1 MKSNYRLSYENRLNT
16 GTLLLL
22 SPPKKMNF
30 GIDLSEWT
38 IGDKFLGIKLIPL
51 GVHIITFSLE
61 NEKYNQKQFFF
72 ISIKKEKLNIIR
84 KWSEEYQFFIP
95 LNEEDDKNFSI
106 GLNNFDF
113 EENLG
118 EYPFEQKNNW
128 NDLSKFISFNVIN

>member
-1 MKSNYRLSYENRLNT
+1 MNSNYRLSYENRMNS

-22 SPPKKMNF
+22 SSPKKMNF

-38 IGDKFLGIKLIPL
+38 IGEKFLGIKLIPL
-51 GVHIITFSLE
+51 GVHFITFSLE

-72 ISIKKEKLNIIR
+72 INITKEKLNIIR
-84 KWSEEYQFFIP
+84 KFSEEYQFFIS
-95 LNEEDDKNFSI
+95 LSEEDEKNFSI

-118 EYPFEQKNNW
+118 E
-128 NDLSKFISFNVIN
+128 

>member
-1 MKSNYRLSYENRLNT
+1 MNSNYRLSYENRMNS

-22 SPPKKMNF
+22 SSPKKMNF

-38 IGDKFLGIKLIPL
+38 IGEKFLGIKLIPL
-51 GVHIITFSLE
+51 GVHFITFSLE

-72 ISIKKEKLNIIR
+72 ILITKEKLNII
-84 KWSEEYQFFIP
+84 KKFSEEYQFFIS
-95 LNEEDDKNFSI
+95 LSEEDEKNFSI

-118 EYPFEQKNNW
+118 EYPIEQKENW
-128 NDLSKFISFNVIN
+128 NDLTKLKK